1 MGLARDDIL
10 MHLRFFQLALAK
22 LEYRE
27 QWGLGGFATDGNTLC
42 YDPVHVLG
50 CYREN
55 PKSVPRACL
64 HMLLHCV
71 FLHGFR
77 YDKLEK
83 ERWDLAA
90 DIAVESVIL
99 ELGYGGVALEQDGL
113 AKADRTAGRL
123 VTRDA
128 AALEAVRIQEARA
141 VIQQY
146 FEAMAALGYTREQ
159 ALALLKEEF
168 Q

>member
-1 MGLARDDIL
+1 MDWKFDDTRPIWLQLTEGLTLSIVAGTYPPGSRL
-10 MHLRFFQLALAK
+10 PSVRELAAEAGVNPNTMQRALA
-22 LEYRE
+22 
-27 QWGLGGFATDGNTLC
+27 Q
-42 YDPVHVLG
+42 
-50 CYREN
+50 
-55 PKSVPRACL
+55 
-64 HMLLHCV
+64 
-71 FLHGFR
+71 
-77 YDKLEK
+77 
-83 ERWDLAA
+83 
-90 DIAVESVIL
+90 
-99 ELGYGGVALEQDGL
+99 LEQDGL